1 LIRIRLGADD
11 LERVQIADAPDF
23 GYELALGGSVLADRT
38 RASHLSQW
46 RREVAR
52 NWNPGYS
59 RLFDLYTPGYLP
71 TFSGLAAR
79 PVQAQM
85 AHPAVD
91 PDSTGT
97 VLHVRDLARARAL
110 TPFTTALADGHAPAY
125 SALSKLVSGFQ
136 TIALDPFRR
145 RITSVVA
152 TASARAGTR
161 AATSG
166 IDAMLRTLH
175 PMVHWDGSVLAL
187 DILHDCHEPLEGR
200 PLVLQPSALA
210 IGISINPAAD
220 SVTITYPATN
230 GVLALDPASRA
241 PSLALATLL
250 GSTRAAALAAVVEAP
265 ALTTGDLAAV
275 LGLSAAAASRQATA
289 LREAGL
295 IATFRNAQTVHHHP
309 TRLGRDLL
317 SGSDD
322 ARDW

>member
-1 LIRIRLGADD
+1 MIRILLGTDD
-11 LERVQIADAPDF
+11 LERVQIADSPDF
-23 GYELALGGSVLADRT
+23 GYELALGGAVLANRT

-52 NWNPGYS
+52 NWNPSYS
-59 RLFDLYTPGYLP
+59 RLFDLYTPAHLP

-79 PVQAQM
+79 PAQAAP
-85 AHPAVD
+85 AHPAID

-97 VLHVRDLARARAL
+97 ALHVRDLARARAL
-110 TPFTTALADGHAPAY
+110 TPFTTALADGHPPAY
-125 SALSKLVSGFQ
+125 RALGQLISGFQ
-136 TIALDPFRR
+136 AIALDPFRR
-145 RITSVVA
+145 RITSVVH
-152 TASARAGTR
+152 TASAQAGTR

-175 PMVHWDGSVLAL
+175 PMLHWDGSVLAL
-187 DILHDCHEPLEGR
+187 NTIHDCHEPLEGR

-230 GVLALDPASRA
+230 VVLARDPASRA
-241 PSLALATLL
+241 PSLALAALL

-265 ALTTGDLAAV
+265 ALTTGELAAV

-295 IATFRNAQTVHHHP
+295 IATFRNTQTVHHHP
-309 TRLGRDLL
+309 TRLGMDLL

>member
-1 LIRIRLGADD
+1 M
-11 LERVQIADAPDF
+11 QIADSPDF
-23 GYELALGGSVLADRT
+23 GYELALGGAVLADGT

-46 RREVAR
+46 RREVTR
-52 NWNPGYS
+52 NWNPGYA

-71 TFSGLAAR
+71 TFSGLASR
-79 PVQAQM
+79 PSRATP
-85 AHPAVD
+85 AHPAID
-91 PDSTGT
+91 PDSTET
-97 VLHVRDLARARAL
+97 ALHVRDLARARAL

-125 SALSKLVSGFQ
+125 KALGQLVSGFQ
-136 TIALDPFRR
+136 AIALDPFRR
-145 RITSVVA
+145 QITSVVA

-166 IDAMLRTLH
+166 IDVMLRTLH

-187 DILHDCHEPLEGR
+187 NTIHDCYESLEGR

-210 IGISINPAAD
+210 TGLSFNPVAD

-230 GVLALDPASRA
+230 GVLARDPASRA
-241 PSLALATLL
+241 PSLALAALL
-250 GSTRAAALAAVVEAP
+250 GPSRAAALAAVVKTP

-295 IATFRNAQTVHHHP
+295 IDTFRNAQTVHHHP

-322 ARDW
+322 ARGW